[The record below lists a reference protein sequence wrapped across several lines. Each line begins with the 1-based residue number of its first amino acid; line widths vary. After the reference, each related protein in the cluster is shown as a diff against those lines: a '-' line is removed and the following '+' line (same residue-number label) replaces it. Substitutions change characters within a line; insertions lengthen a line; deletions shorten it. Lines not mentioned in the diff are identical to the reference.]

1 MLLGAPKAKRWRG
14 IGLALTVLAMALFWW
29 QGRIEPFR
37 HGGSAWGL
45 GWGIL
50 GLVLILLL
58 AAFGIRKRAY
68 KSTLGTLEGWLQA
81 HLVLGLLSLL
91 VVLFHTGFR
100 FEDKLAVATLVVMA
114 VVVGSGL
121 LGVLLYSV
129 VPRRLTEVKSNRTA
143 AEISTQLNQL
153 IGAMESAAQGRS
165 ASFERLARELVRSA
179 RPPAFSGWRL
189 LFAGRSF
196 AAAEAD
202 PAWKPLLAQVP
213 TAERDPL
220 RQLLVLY
227 RQHREL
233 ASSLVVEQYYRN
245 WLDAWLFVHL
255 PLSLALLV
263 LLVAHVITALYFRG
277 I

>member
-1 MLLGAPKAKRWRG
+1 MLLGSTKARRWRR
-14 IGLALTVLAMALFWW
+14 IGLALAVLATMLSWW
-29 QGRIEPFR
+29 QGRVEPFR
-37 HGGSAWGL
+37 HGGSAWGI
-45 GWGIL
+45 GWGIAGVL
-50 GLVLILLL
+50 LILLL
-58 AAFGIRKRAY
+58 AGFGIRKRAY

-81 HLVLGLLSLL
+81 HLALGLLSLL

-100 FEDKLAVATLVVMA
+100 FEDKLAVATLVVMG
-114 VVVGSGL
+114 VVVASGL

-143 AEISTQLNQL
+143 AEISAQLNQL
-153 IGAMESAAQGRS
+153 NGAMERAAQGRS

-196 AAAEAD
+196 AQGEAD
-202 PAWKPLLAQVP
+202 PAWKRYLSEVP

-245 WLDAWLFVHL
+245 WLDAWLYLHL